1 MIDSKRGKRMKNNI
15 LDIYASDVFSDAVMQ
30 ERLPKKVYQS
40 LKATIQTGSDL
51 SLIHI

>member
-1 MIDSKRGKRMKNNI
+1 MKNNI

-40 LKATIQTGSDL
+40 LKATFRRVLTLILRSPML
-51 SLIHI
+51 SLLP

>member
-1 MIDSKRGKRMKNNI
+1 MKNNI

-40 LKATIQTGSDL
+40 LKATNQTGSDL
-51 SLIHI
+51 DPQIADVGASGM